1 MAGFWETVGAI
12 GLGVGSLFGIRSGTE
27 EPKYTVVEQ
36 VGQLEIRHYGP
47 RIAAEA
53 TGAGDE
59 EAARNDGFRKVAGY
73 IFGDNQS
80 RTTVAMTAPVAQ
92 AKSQTISMTAPVA
105 QSTDSQGAWRIQFFM
120 PSKYTLETLPVPN
133 DPAVKLVVVPPA
145 DYAVLTY
152 SGFTGSEK
160 VHQKTQALQSDLS
173 TSRWQPQEAPQA
185 WFYDPPWTLPFM
197 RRNEISVPVTKK
209 IAR

>member
-12 GLGVGSLFGIRSGTE
+12 GLGIGSLFGIRSGTE

-53 TGAGDE
+53 TGSGNE
-59 EAARNDGFRKVAGY
+59 EAARSDGFRKVAGY

-80 RTTVAMTAPVAQ
+80 RTSVAMTAPVAQ
-92 AKSQTISMTAPVA
+92 SRSQTISMTAPVA
-105 QSTDSQGAWRIQFFM
+105 QSTDAQGAWRIQFFM
-120 PSKYTLETLPVPN
+120 PSKYSLSTLPVPN
-133 DPAVKLVVVPPA
+133 DPAVRLVVVPPS

-152 SGFTGSEK
+152 SGFTGAER
-160 VHQKTQALQSDLS
+160 VHQQTQILQTDLVA
-173 TSRWQPQEAPQA
+173 SRWQATEAPQA

-197 RRNEISVPVTKK
+197 RRNEISVRVTKK
-209 IAR
+209 NP